1 VLNTSIQLILN
12 YISHSLSGNQ
22 FYHGMVTEGNEY
34 ALIFISPGILPGVFY
49 RKIIKEWMAVDWIFG
64 FF

>member
-49 RKIIKEWMAVDWIFG
+49 RKIIKE
-64 FF
+64 